1 MQIVNERYSKIILEE
16 KALLE
21 SLSSEVRALSYEGF
35 EKKIKAVRE
44 NLENL
49 FSIVFIGEFS
59 TGKSSII
66 NALLGERILPEGI
79 TPTTDRITILRY
91 GDVREEHD
99 ENGNHYISI
108 PEERL
113 KGVFIVDTPG
123 TNVTLEQHEQITHQF
138 IPKADIVFFVIGAE
152 RAVTGSEVRLIRFIK
167 EDWLKNV
174 VFLLNKIDIVG
185 NAEELKGLIDY
196 SAGELE
202 RIFNIKPFL
211 IPVSAKLAIQSKE
224 SGSGV
229 AIERDGSDEQELSAD
244 IDQESHGKC
253 QPVALTHRN
262 RGFQGTAS
270 PELYSRSG
278 MERLEEYMFKT
289 LGEEERIRM
298 KIKGSTE
305 LSLSLCAET
314 QKTLEGH
321 LNKISADK
329 ERLGD
334 FETRLEGMKEEVLE
348 NSKQFTEKIRSRLL
362 EFKARGI
369 EFIDELIRFENVIK
383 LIRKDR
389 VAREFESK
397 VSLQTVKELEKDLD
411 AMVAWAERSSR
422 TLMDSAIDFYRA
434 SIQQEP
440 AKGGTGFSYDRTR
453 LVDTVRSELEAK
465 RKQIDPATLGGNLV
479 DSARGAVAGV
489 LGVQIGSLAI
499 GAAVVS
505 AFSSLIVDI
514 TGIVT
519 AIAIMA
525 TAFVILP
532 KKRKDAMK
540 EFGTKVDTLIEE
552 LISSVGSQLERD
564 LDTIKMQIL
573 DSLIPLKNFYKAQQK
588 KLFESKKTIEGIEEK
603 FAQIKNNL

>member
-21 SLSSEVRALSYEGF
+21 LLSSEVRALSYEGF
-35 EKKIKAVRE
+35 EKKIKAVGE

-138 IPKADIVFFVIGAE
+138 IPRADIVFFVIGAE

-185 NAEELKGLIDY
+185 SAEELKGLIDY

-229 AIERDGSDEQELSAD
+229 AIERE
-244 IDQESHGKC
+244 
-253 QPVALTHRN
+253 
-262 RGFQGTAS
+262 GFQGTAS

-329 ERLGD
+329 ERLGN

-453 LVDTVRSELEAK
+453 LIDTVRSELEAK

-532 KKRKDAMK
+532 KKRRDAMK

>member
-1 MQIVNERYSKIILEE
+1 MQIVNEKYSRLILEE

-21 SLSSEVRALSYEGF
+21 SLSAEVRALSYEEF

-79 TPTTDRITILRY
+79 TPTTDRITILKY
-91 GDVREEHD
+91 GDVREEHK
-99 ENGNHYISI
+99 ENGTHYISI

-123 TNVTLEQHEQITHQF
+123 TNVTLEQHEQLTQEF

-152 RAVTGSEVRLIRFIK
+152 RAVTGSEVKLIRFIK
-167 EDWLKNV
+167 EDWLKNM
-174 VFLLNKIDIVG
+174 VFLLNKIDIVES
-185 NAEELKGLIDY
+185 AEELKNLINY

-211 IPVSAKLAIQSKE
+211 IPISAKLAFQAK
-224 SGSGV
+224 GS
-229 AIERDGSDEQELSAD
+229 Q
-244 IDQESHGKC
+244 
-253 QPVALTHRN
+253 
-262 RGFQGTAS
+262 S

-278 MERLEEYMFKT
+278 TEKLEEYTFKT

-298 KIKGSTE
+298 KIKGSME
-305 LSLSLCAET
+305 LTLSLCAET

-321 LNKISADK
+321 LNKISADMG
-329 ERLGD
+329 RLEE
-334 FETRLEGMKEEVLE
+334 FETRLAGMKEEVLE

-362 EFKARGI
+362 EFKTRGI

-383 LIRKDR
+383 LIRKDK
-389 VAREFESK
+389 VAKEFESK
-397 VSLQTVKELEKDLD
+397 VSLQIVKELEKDLD

-422 TLMDSAIDFYRA
+422 TLMDSTIDFYHA

-440 AKGGTGFSYDRTR
+440 IKSGTGFSYDRTR
-453 LVDTVRSELEAK
+453 LIDTVRSELEAK

-479 DSARGAVAGV
+479 DSARSAVAGV

-499 GAAVVS
+499 GAAVIS
-505 AFSSLIVDI
+505 AFSSLIIDI

-532 KKRKDAMK
+532 KKRRDAMK
-540 EFGTKVDTLIEE
+540 EFGTKVDTLIQE
-552 LISSVGSQLERD
+552 LTSSVSSQLERD
-564 LDTIKMQIL
+564 LDNIKMQIL
-573 DSLIPLKNFYKAQQK
+573 DSLIPLKNFYKAQRK
-588 KLFESKKTIEGIEEK
+588 KLFESKKSIEEIEGK
-603 FAQIKNNL
+603 FAKIKDSLS

>member
-1 MQIVNERYSKIILEE
+1 MQIVNEKYSRLILEE

-21 SLSSEVRALSYEGF
+21 SLSAEVRTLSYEEF

-49 FSIVFIGEFS
+49 FSIVFVGEFS

-79 TPTTDRITILRY
+79 TPTTDRITILKY
-91 GDVREEHD
+91 GDVREEHK
-99 ENGNHYISI
+99 ENGTHYISI

-123 TNVTLEQHEQITHQF
+123 TNVTLEQHEQITQQF

-152 RAVTGSEVRLIRFIK
+152 RAVTGSEVKLIRFIK
-167 EDWLKNV
+167 EDWVKNM
-174 VFLLNKIDIVG
+174 VFLLNKIDFVEST
-185 NAEELKGLIDY
+185 EELKNLINY

-211 IPVSAKLAIQSKE
+211 IPISAKLAFQAKE
-224 SGSGV
+224 S
-229 AIERDGSDEQELSAD
+229 Q
-244 IDQESHGKC
+244 
-253 QPVALTHRN
+253 
-262 RGFQGTAS
+262 S

-278 MERLEEYMFKT
+278 IGKLEEYTFKT

-298 KIKGSTE
+298 KIKGSME

-321 LNKISADK
+321 LNKISADMG
-329 ERLGD
+329 RLEE
-334 FETRLEGMKEEVLE
+334 FETKLAGMKEEVLE

-362 EFKARGI
+362 EFKTRGI

-383 LIRKDR
+383 LIRKDK
-389 VAREFESK
+389 VAKEFESK
-397 VSLQTVKELEKDLD
+397 VSLQIVKELEKDLD

-440 AKGGTGFSYDRTR
+440 IKGGTGFSYDRTR
-453 LVDTVRSELEAK
+453 LINTVRSELEAQ

-479 DSARGAVAGV
+479 DSARSAVAGV

-499 GAAVVS
+499 GAAVIS
-505 AFSSLIVDI
+505 AFSSLIIDI

-532 KKRKDAMK
+532 KKRRDAMK
-540 EFGTKVDTLIEE
+540 EFGTKVDTLIQE
-552 LISSVGSQLERD
+552 LTLNVSSQLERD
-564 LDTIKMQIL
+564 LDSIKMQIL
-573 DSLIPLKNFYKAQQK
+573 DSLIPLKNFYKAQRK
-588 KLFESKKTIEGIEEK
+588 KLFESKKSIEEIEGK
-603 FAQIKNNL
+603 FAQIKDSLS

>member
-1 MQIVNERYSKIILEE
+1 MQIVNEKYSRLILEE

-21 SLSSEVRALSYEGF
+21 SLSAEVRALSYEEF

-79 TPTTDRITILRY
+79 TPTTDRITILKY
-91 GDVREEHD
+91 GDVREEHK
-99 ENGNHYISI
+99 ENGTHYISI

-123 TNVTLEQHEQITHQF
+123 TNVTLEQHEQLTQEF

-152 RAVTGSEVRLIRFIK
+152 RAVTGSEVKLIRFIK
-167 EDWLKNV
+167 EDWLKNM
-174 VFLLNKIDIVG
+174 VFLLNKIDIVES
-185 NAEELKGLIDY
+185 AEELKNLINY

-211 IPVSAKLAIQSKE
+211 IPISAKLAFQAK
-224 SGSGV
+224 GS
-229 AIERDGSDEQELSAD
+229 Q
-244 IDQESHGKC
+244 
-253 QPVALTHRN
+253 
-262 RGFQGTAS
+262 S

-278 MERLEEYMFKT
+278 TEKLEEYTFKT

-298 KIKGSTE
+298 KIKGSIALT
-305 LSLSLCAET
+305 LSLCAET

-321 LNKISADK
+321 LNKISADMG
-329 ERLGD
+329 RLEE
-334 FETRLEGMKEEVLE
+334 FETRLAGMKEEVLE

-362 EFKARGI
+362 EFKTRGI

-383 LIRKDR
+383 LIRKDK
-389 VAREFESK
+389 VAKEFESK
-397 VSLQTVKELEKDLD
+397 VSLQIVKELEKDLD

-422 TLMDSAIDFYRA
+422 TLMDSTIDFYHA

-440 AKGGTGFSYDRTR
+440 IKSGTGFSYDRTR
-453 LVDTVRSELEAK
+453 LIDTVRSELEAK

-479 DSARGAVAGV
+479 DSARSAVAGV

-499 GAAVVS
+499 GAAVIS
-505 AFSSLIVDI
+505 AFSSLIIDI

-532 KKRKDAMK
+532 KKRRDAMK
-540 EFGTKVDTLIEE
+540 EFGTKVDTLIQE
-552 LISSVGSQLERD
+552 LTSSVSSQLERD
-564 LDTIKMQIL
+564 LDNIKMQIL
-573 DSLIPLKNFYKAQQK
+573 DSLIPLKNFYKAQRK
-588 KLFESKKTIEGIEEK
+588 KLFESKKSIEEIEGK
-603 FAQIKNNL
+603 FAKIKDSLS